1 MDLRSGM
8 DKDIEVDLESGMP
21 LIEDNSSRISN
32 PSTTT
37 EGKAL
42 FANIP
47 FGFASGQDGAS
58 SYFNEPNLS
67 EVSLD
72 VMKVINNNPG
82 KEKRKKA
89 SSNKKSGKPP
99 RPPKGP
105 SLDAADLKLIRE
117 LSERALLKRAR
128 VERMKALKKMRA
140 AKSSSSSNTSSVLA
154 LIFTIIFF
162 IVIIYQ
168 GMSPGKSPVASFQG
182 SPVSEEALISVQY
195 QLNPSSDSNA
205 PGSEALDFV
214 QRVAGSDFD
223 EKLRR
228 DQG

>member
-8 DKDIEVDLESGMP
+8 DKDIEVDLESGLP
-21 LIEDNSSRISN
+21 LIEDNSSRISD
-32 PSTTT
+32 PSTATQENT
-37 EGKAL
+37 L

-47 FGFASGQDGAS
+47 FGFAGGEDGAN
-58 SYFNEPNLS
+58 SYFNESNLS

-89 SSNKKSGKPP
+89 SSNKKAGKPP

-105 SLDAADLKLIRE
+105 TLDAADIKLIRE

-140 AKSSSSSNTSSVLA
+140 AKSSSASNTSSILA

-162 IVIIYQ
+162 IVIIFQ
-168 GMSPGKSPVASFQG
+168 GLSPTKSPVASFQG

-205 PGSEALDFV
+205 PGSEALNFV

-223 EKLRR
+223 EKWRR
-228 DQG
+228 DYG